1 MLINF
6 RKLSFAKVE
15 ICKGT
20 NAVFNL
26 FRSARANQR
35 RSQARVTQDPG
46 DCHLRE
52 RLAAALGNEVEGPYA
67 RDRLVI
73 DEIGQQ

>member
-6 RKLSFAKVE
+6 RKLSSAKVE

-26 FRSARANQR
+26 FGPAGTNQR
-35 RSQARVTQDPG
+35 RSQARVAQHPG

-52 RLAAALGNEVEGPYA
+52 SLAATLGNEVEGPYA
-67 RDRLVI
+67 RNRLVI
-73 DEIGQQ
+73 DEIWQQ